1 MSEIKNFLFQNIW
14 KNISA
19 MQRFLFGGWCLKWT
33 KSVSTKVLADKYLA
47 VQQQYQAFDSSKVD
61 ESQSNFVKCNRLHL
75 TVYSQKNA
83 NTAVGSNFQLWCYP
97 VKSSYLKCSR
107 KLKRKEKVIHILIKV
122 KAPCMLLADLCT
134 EWKDMNILHFLNIP
148 TICCSIL
155 TISNKFEFNLTE
167 TETFIWHLWFNL
179 QFKAPTPC
187 SC

>member
-1 MSEIKNFLFQNIW
+1 MLAGFVDRFEAGRQEPRGGRRNRKMSEIKNILFQNIW

-83 NTAVGSNFQLWCYP
+83 NTAVWSNVQLWYP
-97 VKSSYLKCSR
+97 VKSSSLKCGLI
-107 KLKRKEKVIHILIKV
+107 LKCVL
-122 KAPCMLLADLCT
+122 
-134 EWKDMNILHFLNIP
+134 
-148 TICCSIL
+148 
-155 TISNKFEFNLTE
+155 
-167 TETFIWHLWFNL
+167 
-179 QFKAPTPC
+179 
-187 SC
+187 